1 MLRSPSITRSGGAT
15 KSADTFGCRS
25 FRQMKW
31 PSKLRPS
38 WLLRH
43 TLVQNTLSLYG
54 VSLPNYL
61 VPILLIPYLARVLGA
76 TGWGLVAFAQAFGS
90 YLSVAVEFGF
100 FLSASRDVAR
110 NRHDREKLGEIL
122 AGVLGARAILC
133 VGCILV
139 AITAGIWVPIFRQQ
153 SGLMAASM
161 YWGLVQGFSMSWFFQ
176 GLERMKLVA
185 ALEIPAQLL
194 GIIGIFVFVHRPED
208 AWLVLV
214 IQGSAY
220 GLPAVI
226 ELMLAYREAPF
237 RLPTFSS
244 MWQAFRMGTSMFVY
258 RGALTLY
265 TGGNALILG
274 FFVPPQFV
282 GYYAAAEKLSRASY
296 RLLNPVTQALFP
308 RMSYLVEHAR
318 EKAQQLAR
326 VGGIVVGIAG
336 LGLSL
341 AIFLSAPWLIRIIV
355 GPEFAPAVPLLRI
368 LAIVPA
374 LVAIWQVYGTQW
386 MLPLGMDRAFNS
398 VVLLAGGVNVVLAL
412 ILVPHYADFGMA
424 WTAVVSEAV
433 IAIGFYLTLRYYKLD
448 PFQPLL
454 EAEEVA
460 R

>member
-1 MLRSPSITRSGGAT
+1 
-15 KSADTFGCRS
+15 
-25 FRQMKW
+25 MKW

-43 TLVQNTLSLYG
+43 TLVQNALSLYG

-61 VPILLIPYLARVLGA
+61 IPILLIPYLARVLGA
-76 TGWGLVAFAQAFGS
+76 TGWGLVAFAQAFGG
-90 YLSVAVEFGF
+90 YLGVAVEFGF

-110 NRHDREKLGEIL
+110 HREDRDKLGEIL

-133 VGCILV
+133 AGCVVVGI
-139 AITAGIWVPIFRQQ
+139 AAGIWVPIFRQQ

-176 GLERMKLVA
+176 GLERMWLVA
-185 ALEIPAQLL
+185 ALEIPAQFL
-194 GIIGIFVFVHRPED
+194 GIIAIFVFVHRPEQ
-208 AWLVLV
+208 AWLVLI

-220 GLPAVI
+220 ALPAVI

-237 RLPTFSS
+237 RFPTFGS
-244 MWQAFRMGTSMFVY
+244 MWEAFRMGISMFLY

-274 FFVPPQFV
+274 LFVPPQFV
-282 GYYAAAEKLSRASY
+282 GYYAAAEKISRASY
-296 RLLNPVTQALFP
+296 RLLNPVTQALYP

-318 EKAQQLAR
+318 EKAQRLAR
-326 VGGIVVGIAG
+326 IGVVVVGIAG

-341 AIFLSAPWLIRIIV
+341 LIFLSAPWLIRIVV
-355 GPEFAPAVPLLRI
+355 GPEFAPSVPLLRI
-368 LAIVPA
+368 LAVVPA
-374 LVAIWQVYGTQW
+374 LVAIWQSYGTQW
-386 MLPLGMDRAFNS
+386 MLPLGLDRAFNS
-398 VVLLAGGVNVVLAL
+398 VVLLAGAVNVVLAL

-424 WTAVVSEAV
+424 WTAVSSEAV
-433 IAIGFYLTLRYYKLD
+433 IAFGFYLMLRLYKLD
-448 PFQPLL
+448 PFQPLV
-454 EAEEVA
+454 ETQSVV